1 MTPAQMSTFFAL
13 LTLVALGLAL
23 ACVMVRSAIRTEL
36 ASVALPVAFLV
47 AATATAGSLY
57 YSEVAHYT
65 PCELCWYQRIAMYPL
80 SLMLLIAAVRR
91 DVGVSRYVVPQAV
104 AGAAIAIYH
113 YQLQLFPDQGSTC
126 DSANPC
132 TFQWVDEFGF
142 VSIPFMSL
150 AGFLA
155 IIALVVTARSSGP
168 APSSSPTSSSPARSE
183 VSDE

>member
-1 MTPAQMSTFFAL
+1 MTPDQMSTFFAL
-13 LTLVALGLAL
+13 LTLVALGLVL
-23 ACVMVRSAIRTEL
+23 GCVMVRSTMRAEL

-47 AATATAGSLY
+47 ATTATAGSLY

-80 SLMLLIAAVRR
+80 SLMLLIAVVRR
-91 DVGVSRYVVPQAV
+91 DLDVSRYVVPQAV
-104 AGAAIAIYH
+104 AGAVIATYH

-132 TFQWVDEFGF
+132 TFQWVDKFGF
-142 VSIPFMSL
+142 VSIPFMAL

-155 IIALVVTARSSGP
+155 ITALMITARSAGP
-168 APSSSPTSSSPARSE
+168 ALSSPPPRSE